1 MPIAKALCGIPNL
14 LRNFS
19 NSPITH
25 FLSGLKCEG
34 IRLNHSGLNLFI
46 LNLCLA
52 LLPIILYNTAKK
64 LILSIWRLEEF
75 TKA

>member
-46 LNLCLA
+46 LNRCLD
-52 LLPIILYNTAKK
+52 LLPIILYNTDKK

>member
-1 MPIAKALCGIPNL
+1 MPIAKALCRIPNL

-34 IRLNHSGLNLFI
+34 NRLNHSGLNLFI
-46 LNLCLA
+46 LNRCLA
-52 LLPIILYNTAKK
+52 LLPIIIYNNDYYILCGELY
-64 LILSIWRLEEF
+64 
-75 TKA
+75 